1 MTHDYSDRVATDAE
15 AARRWA
21 ADAELREEFG
31 GRFEAYRAYARAV
44 AEGRVQMHGRRG
56 VVRGAEIAR
65 SGPAAAG
72 SGAGIAATRAV
83 GSASCARYQPG
94 GDLYIAATRRA
105 HGS

>member
-31 GRFEAYRAYARAV
+31 GRFEAYRAYASAV
-44 AEGRVQMHGRRG
+44 AEGRVKIHASGG

-72 SGAGIAATRAV
+72 SLAGIAATRSGQRDA
-83 GSASCARYQPG
+83 ARYQPG
-94 GDLYIAATRRA
+94 GDLYDAATRRA
-105 HGS
+105 FGS